1 MITKITENIKYV
13 GCDDPE
19 LDLFESQYS
28 LPEGMCYNSYVII
41 DKHPTILDTIDNRCE
56 EEWLQNLLLMDKNQS
71 ILSYTTWSL
80 TTLLVL
86 RL

>member
-28 LPEGMCYNSYVII
+28 LPEGMCYNSYVRVE
-41 DKHPTILDTIDNRCE
+41 ILEFYSN
-56 EEWLQNLLLMDKNQS
+56 
-71 ILSYTTWSL
+71 
-80 TTLLVL
+80 V
-86 RL
+86 